1 MNKGRRERE
10 RGDTVTP
17 FPGQDF
23 PGMIRTDKAN
33 KGKGPRPFLMPDK
46 GAALAAIL
54 DRAADRIGR
63 DDPELIA
70 VDLITE
76 IRRAGLYGGMN
87 RADSLG
93 LKKK

>member
-1 MNKGRRERE
+1 MN
-10 RGDTVTP
+10 T
-17 FPGQDF
+17 Q
-23 PGMIRTDKAN
+23 N
-33 KGKGPRPFLMPDK
+33 KPGPRPFPMPDK
-46 GAALAAIL
+46 AAALAAIL

-76 IRRAGLYGGMN
+76 IRRAGLYGGMI

>member
-1 MNKGRRERE
+1 MKKSYCTQNNGDCLTCSLNNYGRDCMNQ
-10 RGDTVTP
+10 P
-17 FPGQDF
+17 
-23 PGMIRTDKAN
+23 
-33 KGKGPRPFLMPDK
+33 MPDK